1 MEVTLHVLIP
11 YEITLFSNHVVQAV
25 VVVVVL
31 IPYEITLF
39 SNKVDGYLQT
49 YMVLIPYEIT
59 LFSNLKFEIK
69 CTHYNVHGNFTRL
82 FYYIS

>member
-1 MEVTLHVLIP
+1 MKLHYSQTDSTLNLKAPIVLIP
-11 YEITLFSNHVVQAV
+11 YEITLFSNPEAV
-25 VVVVVL
+25 K
-31 IPYEITLF
+31 IAK
-39 SNKVDGYLQT
+39 SK
-49 YMVLIPYEIT
+49 VLIPYEIT

>member
-1 MEVTLHVLIP
+1 MVLIP
-11 YEITLFSNHVVQAV
+11 YEITLFSNNEMRKKTEKD
-25 VVVVVL
+25 VL

-39 SNKVDGYLQT
+39 SNTGANGLFT
-49 YMVLIPYEIT
+49 LTVLIPYEIT